1 MNGTLNDVYGVKRVH
16 RLSVMINQNGDIKTI
31 YCVPCGPLSYLQ
43 QSEDSS
49 STASNDLKDTK
60 EEEYTKVFIRF
71 ERIHMSSHIHVY
83 SILILSLNSKF
94 S

>member
-1 MNGTLNDVYGVKRVH
+1 MREVNGTLNDVYGVKRVH
-16 RLSVMINQNGDIKTI
+16 RLSVVINKNGDIKTI

-60 EEEYTKVFIRF
+60 EDEYTKVLLVLLLLVLLHSV
-71 ERIHMSSHIHVY
+71 ETRITEN
-83 SILILSLNSKF
+83 SIKF
-94 S
+94 L